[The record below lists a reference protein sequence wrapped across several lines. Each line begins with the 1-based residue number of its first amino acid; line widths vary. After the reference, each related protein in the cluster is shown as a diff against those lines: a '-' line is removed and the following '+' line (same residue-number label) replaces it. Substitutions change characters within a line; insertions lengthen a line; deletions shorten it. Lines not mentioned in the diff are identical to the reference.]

1 MNRAIEEDTRFSYLK
16 DMSQEELV
24 TLKKECEDE
33 MDYYKKASRKEQS
46 DLEYD
51 RNRAKAVNDYIEK
64 NNLIKESKK
73 L

>member
-1 MNRAIEEDTRFSYLK
+1 MNRVIEEDTRFSYLK
-16 DMSQEELV
+16 DMSQKELEA
-24 TLKKECEDE
+24 LKKECEDE
-33 MDYYKKASRKEQS
+33 MAYYDKASRKEQS

-64 NNLIKESKK
+64 NNLIKNGKK

>member
-1 MNRAIEEDTRFSYLK
+1 MDRVIEEDTRFSYLK
-16 DMSQEELV
+16 DMSQEELEA
-24 TLKKECEDE
+24 LKKECEDE
-33 MDYYKKASRKEQS
+33 MDYYDEASRKEQS

-64 NNLIKESKK
+64 NNLIKDGKK

>member
-1 MNRAIEEDTRFSYLK
+1 MAYY
-16 DMSQEELV
+16 
-24 TLKKECEDE
+24 DE
-33 MDYYKKASRKEQS
+33 ASRKEQS

-64 NNLIKESKK
+64 NNLIKNGKK

>member
-1 MNRAIEEDTRFSYLK
+1 MNRVIEEDTRFSYLK
-16 DMSQEELV
+16 DMSQEELEA
-24 TLKKECEDE
+24 LKKECEDE

>member
-16 DMSQEELV
+16 DMSQEELEA
-24 TLKKECEDE
+24 LKKECEDE
-33 MDYYKKASRKEQS
+33 IDYYKKASRKEQS

-64 NNLIKESKK
+64 NNLIKNEKK